1 MAELTSEDYSAFA
14 RNVKLLNT
22 QYTKLNDLN
31 DDDEHKLQK
40 KELLDTVNMNISDS
54 ELLYDKD
61 NLFMK
66 SLKNLRDK
74 LNKDIGG
81 GRRKKSKT
89 RKSRRKKSR
98 RR

>member
-1 MAELTSEDYSAFA
+1 MMNINY
-14 RNVKLLNT
+14 K
-22 QYTKLNDLN
+22 
-31 DDDEHKLQK
+31 K

>member
-40 KELLDTVNMNISDS
+40 KRIIR
-54 ELLYDKD
+54 Y
-61 NLFMK
+61 
-66 SLKNLRDK
+66 
-74 LNKDIGG
+74 G
-81 GRRKKSKT
+81 
-89 RKSRRKKSR
+89 
-98 RR
+98 